1 MTKKEILKKTED
13 FVKEKMSGEGTGHDF
28 WHVVRVRN
36 TALKIAKEEKVD
48 LYIVELASLLHDIAD
63 HKFYDGDRTVGP
75 KIAREFLENLG
86 VDNKV
91 IEHVINIISNM
102 SFHKSIDGKTLFTS
116 KELKVV
122 QDADKLDAMGAI
134 GIARAFAYGG
144 LRQREIHNP
153 NIKVVKYKTSR
164 EYNDNQIGKTTGTTI
179 NHFYEKLLKLK
190 SLMNTK
196 AGKRIANQR
205 HKFLELYL
213 KNFFAEREG
222 KK

>member
-1 MTKKEILKKTED
+1 MNKKEIIKRTES
-13 FVKEKMSGEGTGHDF
+13 FVKDKLEGEETGHDF
-28 WHVVRVRN
+28 WHIIRVRN
-36 TALKIAKEEKVD
+36 TALKIGKEEKVD
-48 LYIVELASLLHDIAD
+48 LFIIELASLLHDIAD
-63 HKFYDGDRTVGP
+63 HKFYNGDRTVGP
-75 KIAREFLENLG
+75 KIAREFLAGLNI
-86 VDNKV
+86 D
-91 IEHVINIISNM
+91 ISIIDHVINIINNM
-102 SFHKSIDGKTLFTS
+102 SFHKSLDGKVGFTS
-116 KELKVV
+116 KEMRVI

-153 NIKVVKYKTSR
+153 NIKVVNYKNSKD
-164 EYNDNQIGKTTGTTI
+164 YNDNQIGKTTGTTI

-196 AGKRIANQR
+196 TGKKMANER

-213 KNFFAEREG
+213 KTFYAEWDG

>member
-36 TALKIAKEEKVD
+36 TALKIAKEEKAD
-48 LYIVELASLLHDIAD
+48 SYIVKLASFLHDIAD
-63 HKFYDGDRTVGP
+63 HKFHDGDRDVGP
-75 KIAREFLENLG
+75 RIAKEFLESLG
-86 VDNKV
+86 VESKV

-102 SFHKSIDGKTLFTS
+102 SFHKSIDGKNLFTS

-122 QDADKLDAMGAI
+122 QDADKLDAIGAI

-153 NIKVVKYKTSR
+153 NIKAIKYKTSR

-196 AGKRIANQR
+196 TGKRIANQR

-213 KNFFAEREG
+213 KNFFSEWEG